1 MLTLPLKMTEMG
13 RPFAAPGLERSS
25 MYGWFVVALLWVVAM
40 LNYLDRQA
48 IFSLFPL
55 LRKDLRMSN
64 LALGLVGSVFLWV
77 YGGLSPFVGYLGDRF
92 NRRNI
97 IVATLALWSL
107 VTFATGFART
117 SAEIIALRGLMG
129 VSEACYM
136 PAALGLISDHVP
148 PQRRSTAVGLHQT
161 GIYFGAAIGGSFAG
175 YVAEQWDWRH
185 VFHSLGTFGVLF
197 AVFLWMTLREAPRGA
212 RDLVGPAAAKS
223 IAQPLRV
230 SLGVILHTP
239 TLLVLSV
246 VVLVFSIYFWALT
259 AWLPLFFFEKF
270 GMGLA
275 RAGGVA
281 NAYLQVA
288 SMLGIGL
295 GGPLADFALRR
306 DGRARMAVQVAGLL
320 IPAPFLLIIGQTHLL
335 VWAVV
340 ALLAFGLGRGL
351 WDCNNMPV
359 ICDVAAPAL
368 RSTAYGVFNF
378 AGMLGGGIGT
388 LGFGLLL
395 KRAGSGTLLSAAC
408 PLGVLAGVIAWVG
421 MNRFLLKDM
430 IELRATLRAG

>member
-1 MLTLPLKMTEMG
+1 MEMG
-13 RPFAAPGLERSS
+13 PTPAAPGLERSS
-25 MYGWFVVALLWVVAM
+25 NYGWFVVVLLWVAAM

-92 NRRNI
+92 SRRNI

-117 SAEIIALRGLMG
+117 SAEVIALRGLMG
-129 VSEACYM
+129 ICEACYM
-136 PAALGLISDHVP
+136 PAALTLISDYQP
-148 PQRRSTAVGLHQT
+148 PARRSTAVGLHQT

-175 YVAEQWDWRH
+175 YVAEHWGWRRA
-185 VFHSLGTFGVLF
+185 FHSLGAFGVLF
-197 AVFLWMTLREAPRGA
+197 ACFLWASLREAPRGA
-212 RDLVGPAAAKS
+212 RDPLSPGGANSSARPLWAS
-223 IAQPLRV
+223 LRV
-230 SLGVILHTP
+230 VLRSP
-239 TLLVLSV
+239 TLLVLSA

-275 RAGGVA
+275 RAGGIA
-281 NAYLQVA
+281 NAYVQAA
-288 SMLGIGL
+288 SVLGIGL
-295 GGPLADFALRR
+295 GGPLADFAMRR
-306 DGRARMAVQVAGLL
+306 EVRARMAVQVAGLL
-320 IPAPFLLIIGQTHLL
+320 IPAPFLLMIGQTHSL

-359 ICDVAAPAL
+359 ICDVVAPAV

-388 LGFGLLL
+388 LGFGLLV
-395 KRAGSGTLLSAAC
+395 KRAGSGTLFSAAC
-408 PLGVLAGVIAWVG
+408 PLAVLAAVIAWVG
-421 MNRFLLKDM
+421 MKRFLLNDM
-430 IELRATLRAG
+430 RSLRITLQAG